1 MNKSIAMT
9 LKKRAQEIAEF
20 YSDKNRS
27 NNFNQE
33 PFEVD
38 DIIPLSE
45 GAAVVIYMKN
55 TGKKALSLFLYM
67 RTMDKWFNIFP
78 TDSHLL
84 AFDRVKVYKE
94 EVERHNYGHNFKETP
109 ESGESLSNG
118 TKPVYKFGL

>member
-9 LKKRAQEIAEF
+9 LKTRAQEIAGF

-33 PFEVD
+33 TFEVD

-45 GAAVVIYMKN
+45 GAAVVIY
-55 TGKKALSLFLYM
+55 
-67 RTMDKWFNIFP
+67 MDKWFNIFP